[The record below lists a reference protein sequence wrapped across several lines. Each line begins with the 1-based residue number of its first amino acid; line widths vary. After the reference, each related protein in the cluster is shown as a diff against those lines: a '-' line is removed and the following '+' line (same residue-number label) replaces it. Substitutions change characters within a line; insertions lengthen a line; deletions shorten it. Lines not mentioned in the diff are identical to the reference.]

1 MPSELFQAQ
10 LALNLTSAHH
20 SVHATLPIM
29 TSQSPPGGAIVN
41 NASLT
46 ALRYIGK
53 AQIGYAA
60 AKAGMLQYTKHLAAM
75 YASKGIRANAVIPGI
90 IWTPLVENLGNSDKE
105 SDRQVC
111 ESIRKAGEMAPIG
124 RMGRPEDVAN
134 VVAFLC
140 SEVAAG
146 FITGQEIV
154 VDGGLSGSTPF

>member
-1 MPSELFQAQ
+1 MPSELFQSQ

-20 SVHATLPIM
+20 SIHATLPVM

-53 AQIGYAA
+53 PQIGYAS
-60 AKAGMLQYTKHLAAM
+60 AKAGLLQYTKHLSAM
-75 YASKGIRANAVIPGI
+75 YAARGIRANAVVPGI
-90 IWTPLVENLGNSDKE
+90 IWTPLVENLGNSARE
-105 SDRQVC
+105 ADRQVC
-111 ESIRKAGEMAPIG
+111 DSIRKTGEMAPIG

-134 VVAFLC
+134 AAAFLC

-146 FITGQEIV
+146 FVTGQELV
-154 VDGGLSGSTPF
+154 VDGGLSGCTPF